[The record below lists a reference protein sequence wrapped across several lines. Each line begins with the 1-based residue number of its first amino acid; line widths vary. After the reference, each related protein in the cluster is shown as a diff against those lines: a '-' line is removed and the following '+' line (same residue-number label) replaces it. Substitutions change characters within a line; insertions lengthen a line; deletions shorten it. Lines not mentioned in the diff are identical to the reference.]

1 MSSKGV
7 IKMNQEE
14 QDIIIKSFLL
24 DLEIELEQFKCW
36 VECQ

>member
-1 MSSKGV
+1 MST
-7 IKMNQEE
+7 EE

-24 DLEIELEQFKCW
+24 DVELELEQFKEW